1 MCDLGYNF
9 DAGITFFYKGV
20 GPGFLLPVPFLR
32 NPVPPRRLGA
42 VGGYPVP
49 RIHRSVSPGPVG
61 SREGSFRLRGTS

>member
-1 MCDLGYNF
+1 MLSVVLWAVTLLEA
-9 DAGITFFYKGV
+9 AGPV